1 MAIVEFY
8 AVMYLLTHSSSM
20 AQLASKPE
28 KPQTRADQL
37 KSGTEVLQD
46 VARPWYVPGFRNC
59 HPDPD
64 WYLFQECSL
73 VLSPQKDS

>member
-46 VARPWYVPGFRNC
+46 VARP
-59 HPDPD
+59 
-64 WYLFQECSL
+64 
-73 VLSPQKDS
+73 